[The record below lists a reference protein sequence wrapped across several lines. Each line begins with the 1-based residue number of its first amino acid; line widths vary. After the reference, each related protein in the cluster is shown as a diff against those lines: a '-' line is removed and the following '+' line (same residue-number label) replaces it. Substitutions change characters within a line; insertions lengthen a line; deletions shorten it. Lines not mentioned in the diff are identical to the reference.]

1 MIIHQDIYIKGQI
14 LLRMN
19 KIELLAPAK
28 DLNKAKIAIMY
39 GADAVYVGG
48 KFYSLRSR
56 ASNFDLDDLKQLV
69 DFAKPYGAKIFVT
82 VNIVFHDDDYFGIRE
97 YLKYLESIGVSAV
110 IVSSMALIPIIKKE
124 TPKLECHISTQ
135 LSSMNSSAV
144 NTLKEFGADR
154 IVLAREAGMD
164 EIEKISSQTDVPLEV
179 FIHGGM
185 CSNYSGRCVLSNRMT
200 LRDANRGG
208 CAHSCRWKYHL
219 FDSDEI
225 ISNPNC
231 LMSMSS
237 KDLRA
242 SAYIQRMIKANIAS
256 LKIEG
261 RMKSEYYIGQVVKTY
276 RKMIDE
282 IYEKGSL
289 DEDRLNYYD
298 NELSKAENRP
308 SDDGF
313 LSGDCDN
320 SKHLYGINGAGVSH
334 DYVAYVHN
342 YDELKSIAEIEV
354 KNIFKKDD
362 VIEVFGPDIDNKQF
376 KIENM
381 FDQDWNEV
389 TLANKPTQILYVRI
403 PFKVK
408 NADMFRKVSIS

>member
-1 MIIHQDIYIKGQI
+1 
-14 LLRMN
+14 MN

-28 DLNKAKIAIMY
+28 DLQKAKIAIMY

-56 ASNFDLDDLKQLV
+56 ASNFSLEDLKELSA
-69 DFAKPYGAKIFVT
+69 FAKHYGAKVYVT
-82 VNIVFHDDDYFGIRE
+82 VNIVFHDDDYQGISD
-97 YLKYLESIGVSAV
+97 YLSYLGSIGIDAV
-110 IVSSMALIPIIKKE
+110 IISSLALIPMVRRFA
-124 TPKLECHISTQ
+124 PKMECHISTQ
-135 LSSMNSSAV
+135 LSSLNSAAV
-144 NTLKEFGADR
+144 ETLKEFGADR
-154 IVLAREAGMD
+154 IVLAREASMPQV
-164 EIEKISSQTDVPLEV
+164 IAISNRTDIPLEV

-185 CSNYSGRCVLSNRMT
+185 CSNYSGRCTLSNRMT

-219 FDSDEI
+219 YDGDEVISDPI
-225 ISNPNC
+225 C

-242 SAYIQRMIKANIAS
+242 SAYIEKMIRYNIAS

-276 RKMIDE
+276 RRMIDE
-282 IYEKGSL
+282 IYMDGHLTKERL
-289 DEDRLNYYD
+289 DYYD

-320 SKHLYGINGAGVSH
+320 SKHLYGINGAGVTH
-334 DYVAYVHN
+334 DYVGYVHN
-342 YDELKSIAEIEV
+342 YDDARSIATIEV
-354 KNIFKKDD
+354 KNIFARHDEL
-362 VIEVFGPDIDNKQF
+362 EVFGPGVNNERFVVED
-376 KIENM
+376 M
-381 FDQDWNEV
+381 FDEDWNIVE
-389 TLANKPTQILYVRI
+389 LANKPTQILYVRI
-403 PFKVK
+403 PFRVHR
-408 NADMFRKVSIS
+408 ADMIRKVSG

>member
-1 MIIHQDIYIKGQI
+1 
-14 LLRMN
+14 MN

-69 DFAKPYGAKIFVT
+69 DFAKPYGARIFVT

-164 EIEKISSQTDVPLEV
+164 EIEKISSQTNVPLEV

-376 KIENM
+376 KIEYM
-381 FDQDWNEV
+381 FDEDWNEV

>member
-1 MIIHQDIYIKGQI
+1 
-14 LLRMN
+14 MN

-28 DLNKAKIAIMY
+28 DLEKAKIAIMY

-56 ASNFDLDDLKQLV
+56 ASNFSLEDLKELSA
-69 DFAKPYGAKIFVT
+69 FAKKYGARVFVT
-82 VNIVFHDDDYFGIRE
+82 VNIVFHDDDYYGIRE
-97 YLKYLESIGVSAV
+97 YLRYLEKIGIDAV
-110 IVSSMALIPIIKKE
+110 IISSLALIPVVRQEAPHI
-124 TPKLECHISTQ
+124 ECHISTQ
-135 LSSMNSSAV
+135 LSSLNSSAV
-144 NTLKEFGADR
+144 RTLKEFGADR
-154 IVLAREAGMD
+154 IVLAREASMAQ
-164 EIEKISSQTDVPLEV
+164 IEQIARKVSVPLEV

-208 CAHSCRWKYHL
+208 CAHSCRWKYRL
-219 FDSDEI
+219 YDKDTEISDPE
-225 ISNPNC
+225 C
-231 LMSMSS
+231 LLSMSS

-242 SAYIQRMIKANIAS
+242 SAYVERMIHSNIAS

-282 IYEKGSL
+282 IYEKGRLSKERL
-289 DEDRLNYYD
+289 DYYD

-320 SKHLYGINGAGVSH
+320 TKHLYGVNGAGVTH
-334 DYVAYVHN
+334 DYVAFVHDFDARRN
-342 YDELKSIAEIEV
+342 IAFVEV
-354 KNIFKKDD
+354 KNVFAKGDEL
-362 VIEVFGPDIDNKQF
+362 EVFGPKIDNLHF
-376 KIENM
+376 KAEVM
-381 FDQDWNEV
+381 FDQNYDPVE
-389 TLANKPTQILYVRI
+389 LANKPTQLLMLRM
-403 PFKVK
+403 PFAVEKG
-408 NADMFRKVSIS
+408 DMIRKAAAR

>member
-1 MIIHQDIYIKGQI
+1 
-14 LLRMN
+14 MN
-19 KIELLAPAK
+19 NIELLAPAK
-28 DLNKAKIAIMY
+28 DLEKAKIAIMY

-56 ASNFDLDDLKQLV
+56 ASNFSLEDLKELS
-69 DFAKPYGAKIFVT
+69 DFAKKYHAKVYVT
-82 VNIVFHDDDYFGIRE
+82 VNIVFHDDDYKGISD
-97 YLKYLESIGVSAV
+97 YLTYLGSIGIDAV
-110 IVSSMALIPIIKKE
+110 IISSLALIPMVRKYA
-124 TPKLECHISTQ
+124 PKMECHISTQ
-135 LSSMNSSAV
+135 LSSLNSAAV
-144 NTLKEFGADR
+144 KALAEFGADR
-154 IVLAREAGMD
+154 VVLAREASMD
-164 EIEKISSQTDVPLEV
+164 QIIDISMKVSTPLEV

-185 CSNYSGRCVLSNRMT
+185 CSNYSGRCTLSNRMT

-219 FDSDEI
+219 FDGDEI

-242 SAYIQRMIKANIAS
+242 SAYIEKMIRANVAS

-282 IYEKGSL
+282 IYHEGHLSR
-289 DEDRLNYYD
+289 ERLAYYD

-320 SKHLYGINGAGVSH
+320 SKHLYGVNGAGVTH
-334 DYVAYVHN
+334 DYVAFVHDF
-342 YDELKSIAEIEV
+342 DEDRNMATIEV
-354 KNIFKKDD
+354 KNIFRRYDEL
-362 VIEVFGPDIDNKQF
+362 EVFGPHVDNERFKADDIYD
-376 KIENM
+376 ENWEIV
-381 FDQDWNEV
+381 D
-389 TLANKPTQILYVRI
+389 LCNKPTQILHVRV
-403 PFKVK
+403 PFRVHKC
-408 NADMFRKVSIS
+408 DMIRKVNN

>member
-1 MIIHQDIYIKGQI
+1 
-14 LLRMN
+14 MN

-28 DLNKAKIAIMY
+28 DLEKAKIAVMY

-56 ASNFDLDDLKQLV
+56 ASNFSLEDLKELSA
-69 DFAKPYGAKIFVT
+69 FAKKYGARVFVT
-82 VNIVFHDDDYFGIRE
+82 VNIVFHDDDYYGIRE
-97 YLKYLESIGVSAV
+97 YLRYLEKIGIDAV
-110 IVSSMALIPIIKKE
+110 IISSLALIPVVRQEAPHI
-124 TPKLECHISTQ
+124 ECHISTQ
-135 LSSMNSSAV
+135 LSSLNSSAV
-144 NTLKEFGADR
+144 RTLKEFGADR
-154 IVLAREAGMD
+154 IVLAREASMAQ
-164 EIEKISSQTDVPLEV
+164 IEQIARKVSVPLEV

-208 CAHSCRWKYHL
+208 CAHSCRWKYRL
-219 FDSDEI
+219 YDKDTEISDPE
-225 ISNPNC
+225 C
-231 LMSMSS
+231 LLSMSS

-242 SAYIQRMIKANIAS
+242 SAYVERMIHSNIAS

-282 IYEKGSL
+282 IYEKGRLPKERL
-289 DEDRLNYYD
+289 DYYD

-320 SKHLYGINGAGVSH
+320 TKHLYGVNGAGVTH
-334 DYVAYVHN
+334 DYVAFIHDFDARRN
-342 YDELKSIAEIEV
+342 IAFVEV
-354 KNIFKKDD
+354 KNVFAKGDEL
-362 VIEVFGPDIDNKQF
+362 EVFGPKIDNLHF
-376 KIENM
+376 KAEVM
-381 FDQDWNEV
+381 FDQNYDPVE
-389 TLANKPTQILYVRI
+389 LANKPTQLLMLRMPFAVEKGDMIRKAAVR
-403 PFKVK
+403 
-408 NADMFRKVSIS
+408 

>member
-1 MIIHQDIYIKGQI
+1 
-14 LLRMN
+14 MN
-19 KIELLAPAK
+19 KVELLAPAK
-28 DLNKAKIAIMY
+28 DLAKAKIAIMY

-56 ASNFDLDDLKQLV
+56 ASNFDLNDLKELSS
-69 DFAKPYGAKIFVT
+69 FAKQYKAKVYVT
-82 VNIVFHDDDYFGIRE
+82 VNIVFHDDDYYGIKQ
-97 YLKYLESIGVSAV
+97 YLQILDSIG
-110 IVSSMALIPIIKKE
+110 IDGIIISSLGLIPIVKQIA
-124 TPKLECHISTQ
+124 PHLECHISTQ
-135 LSSMNSSAV
+135 LSSLNSSAV
-144 NTLKEFGADR
+144 ELLKSFGADR
-154 IVLAREAGMD
+154 VVLGREASMD
-164 EIEKISSQTDVPLEV
+164 QIEEIARKVDVPLEV

-219 FDSDEI
+219 FDGDKI

-231 LMSMSS
+231 LLSMSS

-242 SAYIQRMIKANIAS
+242 SAYVERMIRSNIAS

-282 IYEKGSL
+282 IYSRGYL
-289 DEDRLNYYD
+289 NEDRLEYYD

-313 LSGDCDN
+313 LSGSCDN
-320 SKHLYGINGAGVSH
+320 TKHLYGVNGAGVTH
-334 DYVAYVHN
+334 DYVAYVHG
-342 YDELKSIAEIEV
+342 YDDKRGIALIEV
-354 KNIFKKDD
+354 KNVFARYDD
-362 VIEVFGPDIDNKQF
+362 IEVFGPDVDNERF
-376 KIENM
+376 KVEFM
-381 FDQDWNEV
+381 FDDKWNEV
-389 TLANKPTQILYVRI
+389 ELANKPTQLLYIRM
-403 PFKVK
+403 PFKVHK
-408 NADMFRKVSIS
+408 GDMLRRISL